1 MLWQHWLFHGSTCL
15 LLLPQIFMQQF
26 RAQNVFMIQP
36 ENCFKAFPGEAN
48 PFSVSCRRSVVCA
61 ANFRINRFMFQSNDL
76 NGCPSFEKGC
86 EQEMKGKSVSNSFSE
101 MERYL
106 FIIILRNCSF
116 YLYLFKNSNLFIY
129 SFYENNSR
137 MFCFSSGIIKK
148 NILNI
153 NILFVIFLH
162 TNILDIV
169 LLNIT

>member
-1 MLWQHWLFHGSTCL
+1 MLCCGNIGFSTEARASSFCLKYLCNNFGRKMYSWFSRKIALKLFLGRQTRL
-15 LLLPQIFMQQF
+15 
-26 RAQNVFMIQP
+26 A
-36 ENCFKAFPGEAN
+36 
-48 PFSVSCRRSVVCA
+48 SVVCA
-61 ANFRINRFMFQSNDL
+61 GNFRINRFMFQSNDL
-76 NGCPSFEKGC
+76 NGCPSIEKGS

-101 MERYL
+101 IEGYL